1 MPLELLKVV
10 KDKKIYPVLLKFSV
24 ARHSDEQ
31 VLFVAD
37 TSSNEKL
44 YKKWVSH
51 DSPTQVNL
59 SGPIQKPLDEL
70 AKAKKWSNMAAGLKQ
85 AKEFVAKAFDKDEMI
100 AFEKSPAYLALTPPA
115 RPTTPAPK
123 LPVKPVAPAR
133 PVAPAPNPIAVATA
147 KSITQMTTDMAAG
160 TTFLKNA
167 IASVKSKGLPSDPIE
182 VNRMF
187 DSARMRHDKVHEEFT
202 ERMQKDKGFTRA
214 TQAAFFKKKEDFS
227 KLWADYRK
235 LLRP

>member
-1 MPLELLKVV
+1 MPLELQKAV
-10 KDKKIYPVLLKFSV
+10 KDKKVYPVLLKFAI

-37 TSSNEKL
+37 TSDNEKL

-51 DSPTQVNL
+51 DSKQQVNL
-59 SGPIQKPLDEL
+59 SGPIQKPLD
-70 AKAKKWSNMAAGLKQ
+70 AMAAAKKWKDMTTLMKQ

-100 AFEKSPAYLALTPPA
+100 AFEKTPAYLALNPPA
-115 RPTTPAPK
+115 KPA
-123 LPVKPVAPAR
+123 PVAPPKPVVAPK
-133 PVAPAPNPIAVATA
+133 PVAPAPNPVAIATA
-147 KSITQMTTDMAAG
+147 KSITQMETDMTAG

-167 IASVKSKGLPSDPIE
+167 IASVKSKGLPADQNE

-187 DSARMRHDKVHEEFT
+187 DSGRMRHDKVHEEFT
-202 ERMQKDKGFTRA
+202 DRVQKDKSFTRA
-214 TQAAFFKKKEDFS
+214 TQLAFFKKKEDFS

-235 LLRP
+235 LLKK